1 MSTYIYVMKSLVKWV
16 MNVPICYN
24 HYKKVTDVMV
34 FGDEMLA
41 IVVYLF
47 PNIAL
52 LYIQPFQIKG
62 CSEMPCDDMKELASS
77 SVRLPTDR
85 PSSFNILY

>member
-1 MSTYIYVMKSLVKWV
+1 MKSLVKWSMYV
-16 MNVPICYN
+16 SLCYN
-24 HYKKVTDVMV
+24 HYKKVTNVMV

-41 IVVYLF
+41 TGVYLF
-47 PNIAL
+47 PNISL
-52 LYIQPFQIKG
+52 LYLQPFQIKG

-77 SVRLPTDR
+77 SDRLPTDR